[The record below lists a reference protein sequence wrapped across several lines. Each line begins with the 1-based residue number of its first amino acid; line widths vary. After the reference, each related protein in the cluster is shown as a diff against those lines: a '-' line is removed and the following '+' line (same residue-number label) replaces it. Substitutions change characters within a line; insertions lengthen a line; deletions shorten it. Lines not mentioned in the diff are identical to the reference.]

1 MLLGKT
7 DSASVTFGR
16 RLLYAIAIATGFFA
30 VALYVG
36 ITQTKIW
43 MALSLI
49 GTSIVL
55 EAQPGVAASIALGFH
70 PLAGAA
76 VSISANLIPIP
87 LLLLTFHE
95 ITTRWHWARRK
106 VERAERWSRKYR
118 HYGVGALVLLSPFLG
133 AYLCVAIG
141 HATGWKPY
149 TVLLA
154 TLIGMVASVLFIS
167 YGGHWVIGWFIH

>member
-1 MLLGKT
+1 M
-7 DSASVTFGR
+7 
-16 RLLYAIAIATGFFA
+16 LYAIGMATGFFA
-30 VALYVG
+30 AAFYLG
-36 ITQTKIW
+36 MTQTKIW
-43 MALSLI
+43 MALSII

-70 PLAGAA
+70 PLAGA
-76 VSISANLIPIP
+76 VISILANLIPIP

-95 ITTRWHWARRK
+95 ITTRWLWAGRK
-106 VERAERWSRKYR
+106 VERAERWSGKYR

-133 AYLCVAIG
+133 AYLCIAIG
-141 HATGWKPY
+141 HATGWKPF

-154 TLIGMVASVLFIS
+154 TLIGMVGSVLFIS